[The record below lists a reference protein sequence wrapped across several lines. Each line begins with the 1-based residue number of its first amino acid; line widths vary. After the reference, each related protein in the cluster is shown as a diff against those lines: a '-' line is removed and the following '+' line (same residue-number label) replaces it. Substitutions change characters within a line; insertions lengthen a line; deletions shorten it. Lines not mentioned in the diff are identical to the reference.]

1 MTTLTNVARRNAR
14 ISRAPSR
21 VAESHPAA
29 AFAIQLNRAVAG
41 LEGSRRRRG
50 VSATAKSHGGTMK
63 GTLHTQRLGRLFFA
77 AATFV
82 LLVAGA
88 LIGAPAAAADTA
100 VSETTAFTY
109 TADNL
114 CTGELIS
121 GTGNMHFLLHENLS
135 ANGAIEHYLDVHI
148 DGLKAIGMPSGKT
161 YIVQDVYSDEFVI
174 AGATEE
180 TFDITAHFIRQGEDG
195 TLILGDDFYEYMR
208 THITANANG
217 MVTAFSIRTNDMP
230 CQ

>member
-1 MTTLTNVARRNAR
+1 MRAAAAMPPPCRRTS
-14 ISRAPSR
+14 SRQTCGRSRSAASTAPS
-21 VAESHPAA
+21 ASAA

-100 VSETTAFTY
+100 ISETTAFTY
-109 TADNL
+109 T
-114 CTGELIS
+114 
-121 GTGNMHFLLHENLS
+121 
-135 ANGAIEHYLDVHI
+135 
-148 DGLKAIGMPSGKT
+148 
-161 YIVQDVYSDEFVI
+161 
-174 AGATEE
+174 
-180 TFDITAHFIRQGEDG
+180 
-195 TLILGDDFYEYMR
+195 
-208 THITANANG
+208 
-217 MVTAFSIRTNDMP
+217 
-230 CQ
+230 

>member
-1 MTTLTNVARRNAR
+1 
-14 ISRAPSR
+14 
-21 VAESHPAA
+21 
-29 AFAIQLNRAVAG
+29 
-41 LEGSRRRRG
+41 
-50 VSATAKSHGGTMK
+50 MK

-100 VSETTAFTY
+100 ISETTAFTY

-148 DGLKAIGMPSGKT
+148 DGLKAIGMTSGKT

-208 THITANANG
+208 THKAVRQLTMMLAKAG
-217 MVTAFSIRTNDMP
+217 YHLLRFDYFGTGDSAGDGEDVTVEQLMQPAPAAIFARSVLPEVAVGRPPIDS
-230 CQ
+230 

>member
-1 MTTLTNVARRNAR
+1 M
-14 ISRAPSR
+14 
-21 VAESHPAA
+21 
-29 AFAIQLNRAVAG
+29 
-41 LEGSRRRRG
+41 
-50 VSATAKSHGGTMK
+50 
-63 GTLHTQRLGRLFFA
+63 
-77 AATFV
+77 
-82 LLVAGA
+82 
-88 LIGAPAAAADTA
+88 
-100 VSETTAFTY
+100 
-109 TADNL
+109 
-114 CTGELIS
+114 
-121 GTGNMHFLLHENLS
+121 
-135 ANGAIEHYLDVHI
+135 HI
-148 DGLKAIGMPSGKT
+148 DGLKAIGMPNGKT